1 VATAL
6 NKLLAP
12 IQEAYQAS
20 TEWQEVTLKAYP
32 PAEKMGKKVKNKGTR
47 YPGSKD
53 GEAPEPQNQVEVNY

>member
-1 VATAL
+1 M
-6 NKLLAP
+6 AP

-32 PAEKMGKKVKNKGTR
+32 PAEKMVKKVKNKGTR

-53 GEAPEPQNQVEVNY
+53 GEAPEPQNQA